1 MRGAVLCRE
10 GLLWEIGRVRRPTPC
25 NFWWVSLVF
34 TPRSLGV
41 HARLK
46 GAEPPLAFFVFSPL
60 KGLFWDAIEVMALVT
75 GGRSVTGCYE
85 VFLER

>member
-1 MRGAVLCRE
+1 MRGIVLCRE
-10 GLLWEIGRVRRPTPC
+10 GFLWEIGRVRRPTPTVL
-25 NFWWVSLVF
+25 WRVSLVF

-46 GAEPPLAFFVFSPL
+46 GAEPPLAFFVFFPL

-75 GGRSVTGCYE
+75 GGRSVAGCYE

>member
-1 MRGAVLCRE
+1 MFENVPYRRAAVL
-10 GLLWEIGRVRRPTPC
+10 GKGWILAVLWR
-25 NFWWVSLVF
+25 VSLVF
-34 TPRSLGV
+34 TPCSVGV

-75 GGRSVTGCYE
+75 SGRSVTGCYE
-85 VFLER
+85 VFLKC